1 MLLPKL
7 HANQYAY
14 LNGVGFTDALVS
26 LLNDITKLL
35 DDDKNF
41 GTQLILFDFSKAF
54 DMMQHN
60 LIHKLQE
67 FGLPSKLIS
76 LISNY
81 LDECTQCVYLRP
93 LGVRLQIT
101 PM

>member
-14 LNGVGFTDALVS
+14 FDVGCTDALVS
-26 LLNDITKLL
+26 LLNGMTKLL

-41 GTQLILFDFSKAF
+41 GTQLILFYFSKAF

-60 LIHKLQE
+60 LIHKLQD
-67 FGLPSKLIS
+67 FWLPSKLIS

-81 LDECTQCVYLRP
+81 LDERTQYC
-93 LGVRLQIT
+93 I
-101 PM
+101 